1 MATYRNKIYKTFKN
15 QIHSSPLTARTLEI
29 TYFCRLLFDYLG
41 KLAQQQGLS
50 FVIGIAVGVNLI
62 LLFQTS
68 DDIVYKLYETST
80 VSVIGIAAIIFIIAF
95 GIAIIYM
102 QTKTNRRISM
112 FVGYSKGKH

>member
-15 QIHSSPLTARTLEI
+15 QIQLSPLTARTLEM

-68 DDIVYKLYETST
+68 EDIIYKLYETST
-80 VSVIGIAAIIFIIAF
+80 VSVIGIAAIIFIMAF

-102 QTKTNRRISM
+102 QRKTNSRINM
-112 FVGYSKGKH
+112 FVGYIKGEH

>member
-1 MATYRNKIYKTFKN
+1 MATYRNKIYRTFKN
-15 QIHSSPLTARTLEI
+15 QIHSSPLATRTLEI

-68 DDIVYKLYETST
+68 EDIVYKLHETST
-80 VSVIGIAAIIFIIAF
+80 ISVIGISAIVFTIAF

-102 QTKTNRRISM
+102 QRKTNRRINM
-112 FVGYSKGKH
+112 FVRHMKGEY

>member
-15 QIHSSPLTARTLEI
+15 QIHSSLLTARTLEV

-41 KLAQQQGLS
+41 RLAQQQGLS

-68 DDIVYKLYETST
+68 EDIVYKLYETST
-80 VSVIGIAAIIFIIAF
+80 VSVIGIAAIIFTIAF

-102 QTKTNRRISM
+102 QRKTNRRISM
-112 FVGYSKGKH
+112 FVGYSKGEH